1 MALRLT
7 FIIIHF
13 FLILVILTHD
23 VILATLRSGKMRIEP
38 FREAALESASYN
50 VTLHSQLRVFMEG
63 LNEIDVATIAKD
75 ANAINTITRVIDI
88 PADGYYLLKP
98 GELVLGMTEE
108 TIKLPTDI
116 AGHLQ
121 GRSRFARMGLMIHI
135 TASFLAPGI
144 NNRQVFEIFN
154 ASRNAIKLR
163 PGIQIAQI
171 IFERCEG
178 TAEYNGVFKIQNEI

>member
-1 MALRLT
+1 M
-7 FIIIHF
+7 
-13 FLILVILTHD
+13 ILTRD
-23 VILATLRSGKMRIEP
+23 IISALIQSGKLSIVP
-38 FREAALESASYN
+38 FKTNALESASYN
-50 VTLHSQLRVFMEG
+50 VTLHHQLRVFMEG
-63 LNEIDVATIAKD
+63 LNEIDVAIVAKD
-75 ANAINTITRVIDI
+75 ANAIASITRIVDI

-108 TIKLPTDI
+108 TIKLPSDI

-121 GRSRFARMGLMIHI
+121 GRSRFARMGLMVHV
-135 TASFLAPGI
+135 TASFLQPGI

-178 TAEYNGVFKIQNEI
+178 NAEYNGVFKEQKEI